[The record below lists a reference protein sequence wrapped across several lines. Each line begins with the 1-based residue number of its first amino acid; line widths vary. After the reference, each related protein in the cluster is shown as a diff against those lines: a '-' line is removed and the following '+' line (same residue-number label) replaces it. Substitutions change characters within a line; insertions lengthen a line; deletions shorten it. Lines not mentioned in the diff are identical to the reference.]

1 VSAFAVPTAQHA
13 VAQLAGSEMT
23 KNEAARRLDVEHFAT
38 EEIDV
43 RRAIVG
49 KHVAARV
56 ALGEKDDSGDGE
68 RAFEPVLAD
77 GGRADRRQAN
87 LRRELD
93 KCFTNPVAIEPRWI
107 ASERVGNPMKSQHVG
122 PGFIRWA
129 QIGELHGKSPFE
141 DSSKCGQ
148 M

>member
-1 VSAFAVPTAQHA
+1 MSALAVPAAQHT
-13 VAQLAGSEMT
+13 VAQLTRSEMT
-23 KNEAARRLDVEHFAT
+23 KNEAARRLDVERFAT

-56 ALGEKDDSGDGE
+56 TLGEKDDSGDGE

-87 LRRELD
+87 LRGELD

-107 ASERVGNPMKSQHVG
+107 ASERVGNPMKSQHLG
-122 PGFIRWA
+122 PRFSSWV
-129 QIGELHGKSPFE
+129 QFGELHRESRFE

-148 M
+148 V